1 MASNKQIGTTIPDLS
16 EEEIKSFDK
25 QECGHYK
32 MTTKVILRNRMT
44 GKVQNISETVSDCL
58 YDITSEDEY
67 DEKLEYDD
75 IDGKKKFIKF
85 KAFK

>member
-1 MASNKQIGTTIPDLS
+1 MASNKQIGTTVPDLS

-25 QECGHYK
+25 QECGQYK
-32 MTTKVILRNRMT
+32 MTTKVILRNRVT
-44 GKVQNISETVSDCL
+44 GNVQNISETSSDYL

-85 KAFK
+85 KVA

>member
-25 QECGHYK
+25 QECGNYK
-32 MTTKVILRNRMT
+32 MTAKIILRNRVT
-44 GKVQNISETVSDCL
+44 GKVQNISETISDYL
-58 YDITSEDEY
+58 YNITSEDEY

-85 KAFK
+85 KVV